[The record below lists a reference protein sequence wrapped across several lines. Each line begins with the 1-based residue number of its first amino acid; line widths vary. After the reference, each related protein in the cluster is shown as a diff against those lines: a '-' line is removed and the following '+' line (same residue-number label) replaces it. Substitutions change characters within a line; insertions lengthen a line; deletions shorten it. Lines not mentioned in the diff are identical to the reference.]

1 MKATGKRIVDRY
13 PHLQDGAERQQM
25 LVRNAVGSA
34 RVEGISVDEGRL
46 RNTVAAAATESG
58 AAHLR

>member
-1 MKATGKRIVDRY
+1 MIMKATGKRIVDRY

-34 RVEGISVDEGRL
+34 RVEGIRADARRL
-46 RNTVAAAATESG
+46 
-58 AAHLR
+58 H